1 MDDWF
6 VFDKVIIAEKGANV
20 LPSVSECFRGALD
33 ELKDGTSDGAI
44 NAAIYLATASR
55 SMEREG
61 FKMMI
66 HSVESSSTAQDT
78 TTAEFVKDGMED
90 VFDHLLEAIGH
101 ICFSLSGGKEQRQKR
116 FISALEQA
124 EHSFDG
130 WTKLQQLAF
139 QKQPLGV
146 Q

>member
-1 MDDWF
+1 
-6 VFDKVIIAEKGANV
+6 
-20 LPSVSECFRGALD
+20 
-33 ELKDGTSDGAI
+33 
-44 NAAIYLATASR
+44 
-55 SMEREG
+55 
-61 FKMMI
+61 
-66 HSVESSSTAQDT
+66 
-78 TTAEFVKDGMED
+78 
-90 VFDHLLEAIGH
+90 LEAIGH